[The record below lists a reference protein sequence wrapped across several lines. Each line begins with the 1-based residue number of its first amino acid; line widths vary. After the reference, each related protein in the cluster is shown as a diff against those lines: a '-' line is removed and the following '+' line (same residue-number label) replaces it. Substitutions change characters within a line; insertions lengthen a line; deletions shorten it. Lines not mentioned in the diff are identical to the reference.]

1 MRPDHWL
8 YTIPLRLRSLF
19 RWGQA
24 DQELDDELRDHLEQ
38 KTGEYVA
45 QGMTVEEARRRA
57 RLALGGIEQ
66 TKEQCRDARKINWI
80 QDLIQDLHFGL
91 RMLRKS
97 PGFTAVAILTLA
109 LGIGANASIFSILD
123 PLLLRKLPVQN
134 PDSLVFLGSAGLWR
148 MARSV
153 DYDTAIISE
162 LSAYRHYRDE
172 NRIFSGVLFLTGREE
187 YDLTRGDETSSASGE
202 TVSANYFSLLG
213 VRPYLGRLIVPQDG
227 EGAAASPVAVLS
239 YAYWQR
245 AFAANPAVIGQ
256 TISLENTGWSFDPL
270 QSHAYRIIGVAPP
283 GFSGV
288 EVGRNPDLYL
298 PAPNSGDSPA
308 FVTIV
313 ARLKPGISLAQA
325 RASLAPIYQ
334 ETVRDSTLRGLEK
347 QEDMAGL
354 AIEPIPRGLS
364 RVRDKF
370 GLAAQIAMAVVGL
383 VLLIGCVNVANLLLA
398 RGINRRR
405 ELTVRMTLGAG
416 RWRLIRQMLA
426 EAALLGSAGA
436 IAGLLAANWTTK
448 LLAAA
453 LSTKL
458 LPVQLD
464 ATLDARVFAFAAA
477 VLAITV
483 LLCGLIPAISATRGD
498 LTSDLKVSGANAAHA
513 ASRSRLGS
521 LLLGAQIAIS
531 AIVLVAAGLL
541 LHSLFNL
548 ETYNLGFDADHVVAV
563 TLSGKAA
570 SPAFYEQLSDRL
582 KHFPGVKATAY
593 SALLP
598 LRGEVLG
605 INISVP
611 GYTPRSAAETHGF
624 FNDVSPGYFQ
634 AMRIPLLAGRDFTRQ
649 DAAVQPP
656 RVAIINR
663 TMAQHYFAG
672 KDPVGQ
678 ALTSGEGVSQPALWI
693 IGVVADS
700 VYLGLRE
707 KPGDVFYLPY
717 GRATVRGSLVLRAS
731 GNPAALAGTVS
742 DLIRSLDRSV
752 KIESIETMRH
762 EVNESLHEDRLIG
775 ALCGVFAALALL
787 LTSVGIYGVLSFQVA
802 RRTNEI
808 GIRVAL
814 GAHRRDILG
823 LILLRGMRILVAG
836 LAVGVAGALAIT
848 RVIAHTMFGV
858 SPSDL
863 LTYAAVGL
871 VLLLAALAALY
882 FPARRAMRVDPMVA
896 LRYE

>member
-1 MRPDHWL
+1 MRGLWRDFVCSA
-8 YTIPLRLRSLF
+8 RSL
-19 RWGQA
+19 A
-24 DQELDDELRDHLEQ
+24 
-38 KTGEYVA
+38 
-45 QGMTVEEARRRA
+45 
-57 RLALGGIEQ
+57 
-66 TKEQCRDARKINWI
+66 
-80 QDLIQDLHFGL
+80 
-91 RMLRKS
+91 KS
-97 PGFTAVAILTLA
+97 PGLAAVAILTLA

-134 PDSLVFLGSAGLWR
+134 PDSLVFLGNAGLWHA
-148 MARSV
+148 ARNV

-172 NRIFSGVLFLTGREE
+172 NRVFSGVLFFTGTEE
-187 YDLTRGDETSSASGE
+187 YDLIRGDEASSASGE
-202 TVSANYFSLLG
+202 TVSANYFSVLG

-227 EGAAASPVAVLS
+227 DGAAASPVAVLS

-256 TISLENTGWSFDPL
+256 AISLENSDWSFDPL
-270 QSHAYRIIGVAPP
+270 QNHVYRIIGVAPP

-298 PAPNSGDSPA
+298 PAPNSSDSPA

-313 ARLKPGISLAQA
+313 AHLKPGISPTQA

-334 ETVRDSTLRGLEK
+334 ETVRDSRLPAVEK
-347 QEDMAGL
+347 QQDMAGL
-354 AIEPIPRGLS
+354 VVEPIAHGLS

-383 VLLIGCVNVANLLLA
+383 VLLIACVNVANLLLA
-398 RGINRRR
+398 RGISRRR
-405 ELTVRMTLGAG
+405 ELIVRMALGAG

-436 IAGLLAANWTTK
+436 IAGLLGANWTTK
-448 LLAAA
+448 SLAAA
-453 LSTKL
+453 LSTKQ

-464 ATLDARVFAFAAA
+464 ATLDARVFTFAAA

-513 ASRSRLGS
+513 ASRSRLGN
-521 LLLGAQIAIS
+521 LLLGAQIATS

-570 SPAFYEQLSDRL
+570 TPALYEQLSDRV
-582 KHFPGVKATAY
+582 KHLPGVKAVAY

-598 LRGEVLG
+598 LRGGVLG

-611 GYTPRSAAETHGF
+611 GYTPRSAAETHAF

-634 AMRIPLLAGRDFTRQ
+634 AMRIPLLAGRDFTPQ
-649 DAAVQPP
+649 DAAIQPP

-672 KDPVGQ
+672 KDPVGN
-678 ALTSGEGVSQPALWI
+678 ALTSAEGVSRPALRI

-700 VYLGLRE
+700 VYLDLRE
-707 KPGDVFYLPY
+707 KPGDIFYLPY
-717 GRATVRGSLVLRAS
+717 GRGTVRGSLVLRAS
-731 GNPAALAGTVS
+731 GNPATLAGAAR

-762 EVNESLHEDRLIG
+762 QVNESLHEDRLIG
-775 ALCGVFAALALL
+775 ALCAVFAALALL
-787 LTSVGIYGVLSFQVA
+787 LTSVGIYGVLSFHVA

-814 GAHRRDILG
+814 GAHRRDIFALV
-823 LILLRGMRILVAG
+823 LRRGMRILVAG
-836 LAVGVAGALAIT
+836 FAVGVAGALAIT
-848 RVIAHTMFGV
+848 RVMGHMLFGV
-858 SPSDL
+858 SSSDL

-882 FPARRAMRVDPMVA
+882 FPARRALRVDPMVA

>member
-1 MRPDHWL
+1 MRWL
-8 YTIPLRLRSLF
+8 WRDFVCSARSL
-19 RWGQA
+19 A
-24 DQELDDELRDHLEQ
+24 
-38 KTGEYVA
+38 
-45 QGMTVEEARRRA
+45 
-57 RLALGGIEQ
+57 
-66 TKEQCRDARKINWI
+66 
-80 QDLIQDLHFGL
+80 
-91 RMLRKS
+91 KS
-97 PGFTAVAILTLA
+97 PGLAAVAILTLA

-134 PDSLVFLGSAGLWR
+134 PDSLVFLGNAGLWLA
-148 MARSV
+148 ARNV

-172 NRIFSGVLFLTGREE
+172 NRVFSDVLFFTGTEE
-187 YDLTRGDETSSASGE
+187 YNLIRGDEASSASGE
-202 TVSANYFSLLG
+202 TVSANYFSVLG
-213 VRPYLGRLIVPQDG
+213 VRPYLGRLIAPQDG
-227 EGAAASPVAVLS
+227 DGAAASPVAVLS

-256 TISLENTGWSFDPL
+256 AISLENSDWSFDPL
-270 QSHAYRIIGVAPP
+270 QNHVYRIIGVAPP

-298 PAPNSGDSPA
+298 PASDSVDSPA

-313 ARLKPGISLAQA
+313 ARLKPGISPVQA

-334 ETVRDSTLRGLEK
+334 ETVRDSRLPAVEK
-347 QEDMAGL
+347 QQDMAGL
-354 AIEPIPRGLS
+354 VVEPIAHGLS

-383 VLLIGCVNVANLLLA
+383 VLLIACVNVANLLLA
-398 RGINRRR
+398 RGISRRC
-405 ELTVRMTLGAG
+405 ELIVRMALGAG

-448 LLAAA
+448 SLAAA
-453 LSTKL
+453 LSTKQ

-483 LLCGLIPAISATRGD
+483 LICGLIPAISATRGD

-513 ASRSRLGS
+513 ASRSRLGN
-521 LLLGAQIAIS
+521 LLLGAQIATS
-531 AIVLVAAGLL
+531 TIVLVAAGLL

-570 SPAFYEQLSDRL
+570 TPALYEQLSDRVNHL
-582 KHFPGVKATAY
+582 PGVKAAAY
-593 SALLP
+593 SSLLP

-611 GYTPRSAAETHGF
+611 GYTPRSAADTHAF

-634 AMRIPLLAGRDFTRQ
+634 AMRIPLLAGRDFTPQ
-649 DAAVQPP
+649 DAAIQPP

-672 KDPVGQ
+672 KDPVGS
-678 ALTSGEGVSQPALWI
+678 ALTSAEGVSRPALRI

-700 VYLGLRE
+700 VYLDLRE
-707 KPGDVFYLPY
+707 KPGDIFYLPY
-717 GRATVRGSLVLRAS
+717 GRGTVRGSLVLRAS
-731 GNPAALAGTVS
+731 GNPATLAGAAR
-742 DLIRSLDRSV
+742 DLIRSLGRSV

-762 EVNESLHEDRLIG
+762 QVNESLHEDRLIG
-775 ALCGVFAALALL
+775 ALCAVFAALALL

-814 GAHRRDILG
+814 GANRRDIFALV
-823 LILLRGMRILVAG
+823 LRRGMRILVAG

-848 RVIAHTMFGV
+848 RVMAHMLFGV
-858 SPSDL
+858 SSSDL

-882 FPARRAMRVDPMVA
+882 FPARRALRVDPMVA

>member
-1 MRPDHWL
+1 MRGLWQDFVCSA
-8 YTIPLRLRSLF
+8 RSL
-19 RWGQA
+19 A
-24 DQELDDELRDHLEQ
+24 
-38 KTGEYVA
+38 
-45 QGMTVEEARRRA
+45 
-57 RLALGGIEQ
+57 
-66 TKEQCRDARKINWI
+66 
-80 QDLIQDLHFGL
+80 
-91 RMLRKS
+91 KS
-97 PGFTAVAILTLA
+97 PGLTAVAILTLA

-134 PDSLVFLGSAGLWR
+134 PDSLVFLGNAGLWHA
-148 MARSV
+148 ARNV

-162 LSAYRHYRDE
+162 LIAYRHYRDE
-172 NRIFSGVLFLTGREE
+172 NRVFSDVLFFTGTEE
-187 YDLTRGDETSSASGE
+187 YDLIRGDEASSASGE
-202 TVSANYFSLLG
+202 TVSANYFSVLG
-213 VRPYLGRLIVPQDG
+213 VRPYLGRLIAAQDG
-227 EGAAASPVAVLS
+227 DGAAASPVAVLS

-256 TISLENTGWSFDPL
+256 AISLENSDWSFDPL
-270 QSHAYRIIGVAPP
+270 QNHVYRIIGVAPP

-298 PAPNSGDSPA
+298 PSPNTSDSPA

-313 ARLKPGISLAQA
+313 AHLKPGISPAQA
-325 RASLAPIYQ
+325 RASLAPIYE
-334 ETVRDSTLRGLEK
+334 ETVRGSRLPAVEK
-347 QEDMAGL
+347 QQDMAGL
-354 AIEPIPRGLS
+354 VVEPIAHGLS

-383 VLLIGCVNVANLLLA
+383 VLLIACVNVANLLLA
-398 RGINRRR
+398 RGISRRR
-405 ELTVRMTLGAG
+405 ELIVRMTLGAG

-448 LLAAA
+448 SLAAA
-453 LSTKL
+453 LSTKQ

-513 ASRSRLGS
+513 ASRSRLGN
-521 LLLGAQIAIS
+521 LLLGAQIATS

-570 SPAFYEQLSDRL
+570 TPALYEQLSDRL
-582 KHFPGVKATAY
+582 NHLPGVKAAAY
-593 SALLP
+593 SSLLP

-611 GYTPRSAAETHGF
+611 GYTPRSAAETHAF

-634 AMRIPLLAGRDFTRQ
+634 AMRIPLLAGRDFTPQ
-649 DAAVQPP
+649 DAAIQPP

-663 TMAQHYFAG
+663 TMAQHYFGG
-672 KDPVGQ
+672 KDPVGS
-678 ALTSGEGVSQPALWI
+678 ALKSAEGGSRPALRI

-700 VYLGLRE
+700 VYLDLRE
-707 KPGDVFYLPY
+707 KPGDIFYLPY
-717 GRATVRGSLVLRAS
+717 GRGTVRGNLVLRAS
-731 GNPAALAGTVS
+731 GNPATLSGAAR
-742 DLIRSLDRSV
+742 DLIRSLGRSV

-762 EVNESLHEDRLIG
+762 QVNESLHEDRLIG
-775 ALCGVFAALALL
+775 ALCAVFAALAIL

-814 GAHRRDILG
+814 GAHRRDIFALV
-823 LILLRGMRILVAG
+823 LRHGMRILVTG

-848 RVIAHTMFGV
+848 RVMAHMLFGV
-858 SPSDL
+858 SSSDL

-871 VLLLAALAALY
+871 VLLFAALAALY
-882 FPARRAMRVDPMVA
+882 FPARRALRVDPMVA

>member
-1 MRPDHWL
+1 MRELWRDFL
-8 YTIPLRLRSLF
+8 YSARSL
-19 RWGQA
+19 A
-24 DQELDDELRDHLEQ
+24 
-38 KTGEYVA
+38 
-45 QGMTVEEARRRA
+45 
-57 RLALGGIEQ
+57 
-66 TKEQCRDARKINWI
+66 
-80 QDLIQDLHFGL
+80 
-91 RMLRKS
+91 KS
-97 PGFTAVAILTLA
+97 PGLTAMAVLTLA
-109 LGIGANASIFSILD
+109 LGIGANAAVFSILD
-123 PLLLRKLPVQN
+123 PLLLRKLPVQD
-134 PDSLVFLGSAGLWR
+134 PDSLVFLGNAGLWR

-172 NRIFSGVLFLTGREE
+172 NRVLSGVLFFTGVEE
-187 YDLTRGDETSSASGE
+187 YDLTRGDEASSASGE
-202 TVSANYFSLLG
+202 TVSANYFPLLG

-245 AFAANPAVIGQ
+245 AFASNPAMIGQ

-298 PAPNSGDSPA
+298 PGPNSGDSPA

-325 RASLAPIYQ
+325 SASLAPIYQ

-347 QEDMAGL
+347 QEAMAGL
-354 AIEPIPRGLS
+354 AIQPIPHGLS

-383 VLLIGCVNVANLLLA
+383 VLLIACVNVANLLLA

-405 ELTVRMTLGAG
+405 ELTVRMALGAG

-436 IAGLLAANWTTK
+436 IAGLVAAFWTTK
-448 LLAAA
+448 SLTAA
-453 LSTKL
+453 LSTKQ
-458 LPVQLD
+458 LPVQLG

-477 VLAITV
+477 VLAFTV
-483 LLCGLIPAISATRGD
+483 LICGLIPAISATRAD
-498 LTSDLKVSGANAAHA
+498 LISDLKVSGANAAHP
-513 ASRSRLGS
+513 ASRSQVGN

-563 TLSGKAA
+563 MLSGKAA
-570 SPAFYEQLSDRL
+570 NQAFYEQLSDRATHL
-582 KHFPGVKATAY
+582 PGVKAAAY

-611 GYTPRSAAETHGF
+611 GYTPRSAAETHAF

-634 AMRIPLLAGRDFTRQ
+634 AMRIPLLAGRDFTPQ

-656 RVAIINR
+656 PVAIISR

-672 KDPVGQ
+672 KDPVGH
-678 ALTSGEGVSQPALWI
+678 ALTWAEGVSRPPLRI

-700 VYLGLRE
+700 VYFGLRE
-707 KPGDVFYLPY
+707 KPADVFYLPY
-717 GRATVRGSLVLRAS
+717 GRATARASLVLRAS
-731 GNPAALAGTVS
+731 GNPAALAAAAR

-762 EVNESLHEDRLIG
+762 QVNESLHEDRLIG
-775 ALCGVFAALALL
+775 ALCGVFAALALA
-787 LTSVGIYGVLSFQVA
+787 LTCVGIYGVLSFQVA

-808 GIRVAL
+808 GIRMAL
-814 GAHRRDILG
+814 GAHRRDILA

-848 RVIAHTMFGV
+848 RVMAHMLFGI

-863 LTYAAVGL
+863 ITYAAVGF

-882 FPARRAMRVDPMVA
+882 FPARHAMQVDPMVA

>member
-1 MRPDHWL
+1 MRWL
-8 YTIPLRLRSLF
+8 WRDFVCSARSL
-19 RWGQA
+19 A
-24 DQELDDELRDHLEQ
+24 
-38 KTGEYVA
+38 
-45 QGMTVEEARRRA
+45 
-57 RLALGGIEQ
+57 
-66 TKEQCRDARKINWI
+66 
-80 QDLIQDLHFGL
+80 
-91 RMLRKS
+91 KS
-97 PGFTAVAILTLA
+97 PGLAAVAILTLA

-123 PLLLRKLPVQN
+123 PLLLCKLAVQN
-134 PDSLVFLGSAGLWR
+134 PDSLVFLGNAGLWLA
-148 MARSV
+148 ARNV

-172 NRIFSGVLFLTGREE
+172 NRVFSDVLFFTGTEE
-187 YDLTRGDETSSASGE
+187 YNLIRGDEASSASGE
-202 TVSANYFSLLG
+202 TVSANYFSVLG
-213 VRPYLGRLIVPQDG
+213 VRPCLGRLIAPQDG
-227 EGAAASPVAVLS
+227 DGAAASPVTVLS

-256 TISLENTGWSFDPL
+256 AISLENSDWSFDPL
-270 QSHAYRIIGVAPP
+270 QNHVYRIIGVAPP

-313 ARLKPGISLAQA
+313 ARLKPGISPVQA
-325 RASLAPIYQ
+325 RGSLAPIYQ
-334 ETVRDSTLRGLEK
+334 ETVRDSRLPAVEK
-347 QEDMAGL
+347 QQDMAGL
-354 AIEPIPRGLS
+354 VVAPIAHGLS

-383 VLLIGCVNVANLLLA
+383 VLLIACVNVANLLLA
-398 RGINRRR
+398 RGISRRR
-405 ELTVRMTLGAG
+405 ELIVRMALGAG

-448 LLAAA
+448 SLAAA
-453 LSTKL
+453 LSTKQ

-498 LTSDLKVSGANAAHA
+498 LISDLKVSGANAAHA
-513 ASRSRLGS
+513 ASRSRLGN
-521 LLLGAQIAIS
+521 LLLGAQIATS

-570 SPAFYEQLSDRL
+570 TPALYDQLSDRANHL
-582 KHFPGVKATAY
+582 PGVKAAAY

-611 GYTPRSAAETHGF
+611 GYTPRSAAETHAF

-634 AMRIPLLAGRDFTRQ
+634 AMRIPLLAGRDFTPQ
-649 DAAVQPP
+649 DAAIQPP

-672 KDPVGQ
+672 KDPVGS
-678 ALTSGEGVSQPALWI
+678 ALTSAEGVSRPALRI

-700 VYLGLRE
+700 VYLDLRE
-707 KPGDVFYLPY
+707 KPGDIFYLPY
-717 GRATVRGSLVLRAS
+717 GRGTVRASLVLRAS
-731 GNPAALAGTVS
+731 GNPATLAGAAR
-742 DLIRSLDRSV
+742 DLIRSLGRSV

-762 EVNESLHEDRLIG
+762 QVNESLHEDRLIG
-775 ALCGVFAALALL
+775 ALCAVFAALALL

-814 GAHRRDILG
+814 GANRRDIFALV
-823 LILLRGMRILVAG
+823 LRRGMRILVAG
-836 LAVGVAGALAIT
+836 LAVGVAGALGIT
-848 RVIAHTMFGV
+848 RVMAHMLFGV
-858 SPSDL
+858 SSSDL

-882 FPARRAMRVDPMVA
+882 FPARRALRVDPMVA